1 MTDLTRTTTRLSS
14 DMDKKKGIIGGSE
27 TPVVT
32 DKKVTTTP
40 PTTSIGATAPSQS
53 EDEYNE
59 TPQTPPQTMPAQPQP
74 TQVAPTVPS
83 LAAQP
88 QGEEDEYNE
97 TPQAPPTT
105 PAPAVTTTAPI
116 QTPQN
121 TDTDTDTD
129 RRNQANLAA
138 RTTTAPTANENMILQ
153 FDENNKPILVNADV
167 ATPKITPKT
176 TDATPSTEGEEFRS
190 YRDILAKYAPL
201 TSDEDKEKQMRRERR
216 KAIVSALGDG
226 LSALS
231 NLYFTTKG
239 APDQGLK
246 PGMTDAAKKR
256 MDDLRAKWQAEKD
269 KYQDLML
276 KGLEMDREQG
286 NFLKSYKLQ
295 LNADKRADAAEK
307 RSAEEFKKKLPL
319 LEKKVQAA
327 EEELKKLIRE
337 NKVGDATWEKSVE
350 VAEKELAWKE
360 YELDF
365 MKTHKGYT
373 PKEYNEHLATER
385 YRSRTL
391 SNRAGGGGKSGKTY
405 RIYNY
410 NSTAYSDLTPNEVNR
425 LYAALQSDGKVGK
438 YSSLNDKVAAIQRYH
453 SLNNDTYEV
462 EVPVYYEDKDGK
474 KKLSKQTKKVTRR
487 YKNRKDDAANG
498 GRYDKMSTWTTVN
511 GGNKSNGTI
520 KINY

>member
-1 MTDLTRTTTRLSS
+1 
-14 DMDKKKGIIGGSE
+14 MDKKKGIIGGSE
-27 TPVVT
+27 APVIT

-40 PTTSIGATAPSQS
+40 PTTSIGATTPSQS
-53 EDEYNE
+53 EEESNE
-59 TPQTPPQTMPAQPQP
+59 QTQTPQTPPQTMPAQPQP
-74 TQVAPTVPS
+74 TQVAPTAPS

-88 QGEEDEYNE
+88 PGEESDES
-97 TPQAPPTT
+97 PQAPPTT
-105 PAPAVTTTAPI
+105 PAPTPPATSTI
-116 QTPQN
+116 RTPQN
-121 TDTDTDTD
+121 TDTDTD

-319 LEKKVQAA
+319 LEKQLQAA

-391 SNRAGGGGKSGKTY
+391 SNKGGKSGGDKGAGDTYYIADIVNGKSFSASKDQVIKTY
-405 RIYNY
+405 RW
-410 NSTAYSDLTPNEVNR
+410 
-425 LYAALQSDGKVGK
+425 LQSRNLVSGKAKTPADMV
-438 YSSLNDKVAAIQRYH
+438 SEIQ
-453 SLNNDTYEV
+453 S
-462 EVPVYYEDKDGK
+462 YYTGGPGGNLLGGGK
-474 KKLSKQTKKVTRR
+474 KHYGRVDDKKGGAKT
-487 YKNRKDDAANG
+487 DALLG
-498 GRYDKMSTWTTVN
+498 GSSSGITGLYDN
-511 GGNKSNGTI
+511 F
-520 KINY
+520 

>member
-1 MTDLTRTTTRLSS
+1 
-14 DMDKKKGIIGGSE
+14 MDKKKDIIGGSE
-27 TPVVT
+27 APVIT

-40 PTTSIGATAPSQS
+40 PTTSIGATTPSQS

-59 TPQTPPQTMPAQPQP
+59 NPQTPPQTMPAQPQP
-74 TQVAPTVPS
+74 TQVAPTAPS

-88 QGEEDEYNE
+88 QGEEYNDR
-97 TPQAPPTT
+97 PQAPPTT
-105 PAPAVTTTAPI
+105 PAPAVTTTAPS
-116 QTPQN
+116 
-121 TDTDTDTD
+121 
-129 RRNQANLAA
+129 
-138 RTTTAPTANENMILQ
+138 
-153 FDENNKPILVNADV
+153 
-167 ATPKITPKT
+167 
-176 TDATPSTEGEEFRS
+176 TDATPSTEGEEYHT

-201 TSDEDKEKQMRRERR
+201 TSDEEKKKQMRREKRN
-216 KAIVSALGDG
+216 AIIGALGDG

-246 PGMTDAAKKR
+246 PGLTESAKKR
-256 MDDLRAKWQAEKD
+256 MDDLRAQWQKEKD

-286 NFLKSYKLQ
+286 NWLKSYELQ
-295 LNADKRADAAEK
+295 KN
-307 RSAEEFKKKLPL
+307 EEERKQKTFEQELPL

-360 YELDF
+360 YELEF
-365 MKTHKGYT
+365 MKTHNGYT

-391 SNRAGGGGKSGKTY
+391 SNKGGKSGKSGKTY

-425 LYAALQSDGKVGK
+425 LYAALYSDGKVGK

-474 KKLSKQTKKVTRR
+474 KKIRKYIKGTRR

-498 GRYDKMSTWTTVN
+498 GRYDKMSTWTTFN

>member
-1 MTDLTRTTTRLSS
+1 MTDLTRTPKRLS
-14 DMDKKKGIIGGSE
+14 DMAKKKDIIGGSE
-27 TPVVT
+27 SPVIT
-32 DKKVTTTP
+32 DKKVTTIP

-53 EDEYNE
+53 ADAYNE
-59 TPQTPPQTMPAQPQP
+59 QPPT
-74 TQVAPTVPS
+74 
-83 LAAQP
+83 
-88 QGEEDEYNE
+88 
-97 TPQAPPTT
+97 PPTT

-121 TDTDTDTD
+121 TDTDTD

-319 LEKKVQAA
+319 LEKQLQAA

-391 SNRAGGGGKSGKTY
+391 SNKGGKSGKSGKEKSGGNIIMSTQSGYAYNPTDAQVRQAY
-405 RIYNY
+405 RW
-410 NSTAYSDLTPNEVNR
+410 
-425 LYAALQSDGKVGK
+425 LQSRHFVSGNAKSIREMAAELQNYYTVSGGNRNKYDGVSIKKSRLDDIKGGPRVDAMLGGK
-438 YSSLNDKVAAIQRYH
+438 TRGDGSTTIDAAIGGG
-453 SLNNDTYEV
+453 SGALL
-462 EVPVYYEDKDGK
+462 DG
-474 KKLSKQTKKVTRR
+474 LL
-487 YKNRKDDAANG
+487 
-498 GRYDKMSTWTTVN
+498 
-511 GGNKSNGTI
+511 
-520 KINY
+520 

>member
-1 MTDLTRTTTRLSS
+1 MA
-14 DMDKKKGIIGGSE
+14 KKKDIIGGSE
-27 TPVVT
+27 SPVIT
-32 DKKVTTTP
+32 DKKVTTIP

-59 TPQTPPQTMPAQPQP
+59 QPPTPQAPPQTPPQTMPAQPQP
-74 TQVAPTVPS
+74 TQVAPTAPS

-88 QGEEDEYNE
+88 PGEEDEYNE
-97 TPQAPPTT
+97 IPQAPPTT

-121 TDTDTDTD
+121 TDTA

-201 TSDEDKEKQMRRERR
+201 TSDEDKRKQMRRERR

-256 MDDLRAKWQAEKD
+256 MDDLRAQWQKEKD

-319 LEKKVQAA
+319 LEKQLQAA

-391 SNRAGGGGKSGKTY
+391 SNKGGKSGKSGKEKSGGNIIMSTQSGYAYNPTDAQVRQAY
-405 RIYNY
+405 RW
-410 NSTAYSDLTPNEVNR
+410 
-425 LYAALQSDGKVGK
+425 LQSRHFVSGNAKSIREMAAELQNYYTVSGGNRNKYDGVSIKKSRLDDIKGGPRVDAMLGGK
-438 YSSLNDKVAAIQRYH
+438 TRGDGSTTIDAAIGGG
-453 SLNNDTYEV
+453 SGALL
-462 EVPVYYEDKDGK
+462 DG
-474 KKLSKQTKKVTRR
+474 LL
-487 YKNRKDDAANG
+487 
-498 GRYDKMSTWTTVN
+498 
-511 GGNKSNGTI
+511 
-520 KINY
+520 

>member
-1 MTDLTRTTTRLSS
+1 MA
-14 DMDKKKGIIGGSE
+14 KKNDIIGGSE
-27 TPVVT
+27 TPVIT

-59 TPQTPPQTMPAQPQP
+59 QPP
-74 TQVAPTVPS
+74 
-83 LAAQP
+83 
-88 QGEEDEYNE
+88 

-105 PAPAVTTTAPI
+105 PAPAVTTTSPI
-116 QTPQN
+116 QTPQY
-121 TDTDTDTD
+121 DDTD

-138 RTTTAPTANENMILQ
+138 QPTDNETMILQ
-153 FDENNKPILVNADV
+153 FDENNKPTLVKTDV

-176 TDATPSTEGEEFRS
+176 TDTAPSTTTPATEGEEFRS

-201 TSDEDKEKQMRRERR
+201 TSDEEKKKQMRREKRN
-216 KAIVSALGDG
+216 AIIGALGDG

-295 LNADKRADAAEK
+295 LNADKRAE
-307 RSAEEFKKKLPL
+307 AEEERKAKTFEKELPL

-337 NKVGDATWEKSVE
+337 NNIGNATWQQSVE
-350 VAEKELAWKE
+350 VKKQELAWKK
-360 YELDF
+360 YELEF
-365 MKTHKGYT
+365 MKSHKGYS
-373 PKEYNEHLATER
+373 PKEWEEHLATER

-391 SNRAGGGGKSGKTY
+391 ANNSGKGGGDKGADDTYYIADIVNGKSFNASKDQVIKTYRWLQSRNFVSGKAKTPADMVSEIQSYYTGGPGGNLLGGGKKHYGRVDDKKGGSKTDALLGGSSSGITG
-405 RIYNY
+405 
-410 NSTAYSDLTPNEVNR
+410 
-425 LYAALQSDGKVGK
+425 LYD
-438 YSSLNDKVAAIQRYH
+438 NF
-453 SLNNDTYEV
+453 
-462 EVPVYYEDKDGK
+462 
-474 KKLSKQTKKVTRR
+474 
-487 YKNRKDDAANG
+487 
-498 GRYDKMSTWTTVN
+498 
-511 GGNKSNGTI
+511 
-520 KINY
+520 

>member
-1 MTDLTRTTTRLSS
+1 MTR
-14 DMDKKKGIIGGSE
+14 KKDITGGSE
-27 TPVVT
+27 TPVIT
-32 DKKVTTTP
+32 KDKVTTTP
-40 PTTSIGATAPSQS
+40 PATSIGATAPSQS
-53 EDEYNE
+53 EEEYNE
-59 TPQTPPQTMPAQPQP
+59 QPQTPPQTMPAQPQP
-74 TQVAPTVPS
+74 TQVASTAPS

-88 QGEEDEYNE
+88 PGEEYNE

-121 TDTDTDTD
+121 TDTDTD

-167 ATPKITPKT
+167 ETPKITPKT
-176 TDATPSTEGEEFRS
+176 TDTAPSTTTPATEGEEYHT
-190 YRDILAKYAPL
+190 YRDILAKLAPQ
-201 TSDEDKEKQMRRERR
+201 TSDEDKRKQMRRERR

-256 MDDLRAKWQAEKD
+256 MDDLRAQWQKEKD

-276 KGLEMDREQG
+276 KGLDMDREQG
-286 NFLKSYKLQ
+286 NWLKSYKLQ

-319 LEKKVQAA
+319 LENQLQAA
-327 EEELKKLIRE
+327 GEEYKKLVRE
-337 NKVGDATWEKSVE
+337 NNIGDATWEKAVE
-350 VAEKELAWKE
+350 VAKKKYEQEL
-360 YELDF
+360 YELEF
-365 MKTHKGYT
+365 MKTHKGYR
-373 PKEYNEHLATER
+373 PKEWEEHLATER
-385 YRSRTL
+385 YRNSTL
-391 SNRAGGGGKSGKTY
+391 ANKGGKGGGGGKTY

-474 KKLSKQTKKVTRR
+474 KKLSKRTKKETRR

>member
-1 MTDLTRTTTRLSS
+1 MTDLIRTPKRLSN
-14 DMDKKKGIIGGSE
+14 MDKKKEIVGSSD

-59 TPQTPPQTMPAQPQP
+59 QPP
-74 TQVAPTVPS
+74 
-83 LAAQP
+83 
-88 QGEEDEYNE
+88 

-105 PAPAVTTTAPI
+105 PAPAVTTTSPI
-116 QTPQN
+116 QTPQY
-121 TDTDTDTD
+121 DDTD

-138 RTTTAPTANENMILQ
+138 QPTDNETMILQ
-153 FDENNKPILVNADV
+153 FDENNKPTLVKTDV

-176 TDATPSTEGEEFRS
+176 TDTAPSTTTPATEGEEYHT
-190 YRDILAKYAPL
+190 YRDILAKLAPQ
-201 TSDEDKEKQMRRERR
+201 TSDEDKRKQMRRERR

-246 PGMTDAAKKR
+246 PGLTESAKKR
-256 MDDLRAKWQAEKD
+256 MDDLRAQWQKEKD

-286 NFLKSYKLQ
+286 NWLKTYEMQK
-295 LNADKRADAAEK
+295 NADKRAEEK
-307 RSAEEFKKKLPL
+307 FAKEMPM
-319 LEKKVQAA
+319 LEKEMAMLDEKIRKLKDDNDLDEKTKADRIAVAQA
-327 EEELKKLIRE
+327 ELEAKKRDYDYR
-337 NKVGDATWEKSVE
+337 KTHHGFS
-350 VAEKELAWKE
+350 EKEDIERKDKERRHRESLA
-360 YELDF
+360 
-365 MKTHKGYT
+365 
-373 PKEYNEHLATER
+373 A
-385 YRSRTL
+385 S
-391 SNRAGGGGKSGKTY
+391 RAGGGGKSGKTY

-425 LYAALQSDGKVGK
+425 LYAALYSDGKVGK

-474 KKLSKQTKKVTRR
+474 KKIRKYIKGTRR

-498 GRYDKMSTWTTVN
+498 GRYDKMSTWTTFN

>member
-1 MTDLTRTTTRLSS
+1 MTDLTRTTTRRS
-14 DMDKKKGIIGGSE
+14 DMDKKKDIIGGSE
-27 TPVVT
+27 APVIT

-40 PTTSIGATAPSQS
+40 PTTSIGATTPSQS
-53 EDEYNE
+53 EDENNE
-59 TPQTPPQTMPAQPQP
+59 NPQTPPQTMPAQPQP
-74 TQVAPTVPS
+74 TQVAPTAPS

-88 QGEEDEYNE
+88 QGEEYNDR
-97 TPQAPPTT
+97 PQAPPTT
-105 PAPAVTTTAPI
+105 PAPAVTTTAP
-116 QTPQN
+116 QY
-121 TDTDTDTD
+121 DDTD

-138 RTTTAPTANENMILQ
+138 QTTTAPAANENMILQ
-153 FDENNKPILVNADV
+153 FDETGKPTLVKTDV

-176 TDATPSTEGEEFRS
+176 TDTAPSTDATPSTEGEEYHT

-201 TSDEDKEKQMRRERR
+201 TSDEEKKKQMRREKRN
-216 KAIVSALGDG
+216 AIIGALGDG

-246 PGMTDAAKKR
+246 PGLTESAKKR
-256 MDDLRAKWQAEKD
+256 MDDLRAQWQKEKD

-286 NFLKSYKLQ
+286 NWLKSYELQ
-295 LNADKRADAAEK
+295 KN
-307 RSAEEFKKKLPL
+307 EEERKQKTFEQELPL

-337 NKVGDATWEKSVE
+337 NNIGDDTWQQSVE
-350 VAEKELAWKE
+350 VKKQELAWKK
-360 YELDF
+360 YELEF
-365 MKTHKGYT
+365 MKSHKGYS
-373 PKEYNEHLATER
+373 PKEWEEHLATER

-391 SNRAGGGGKSGKTY
+391 SNKGGKSGKSGKTY

-425 LYAALQSDGKVGK
+425 LYAALYSDGKVGK

-474 KKLSKQTKKVTRR
+474 KKIRKYIKGTRR

-498 GRYDKMSTWTTVN
+498 GRYDKMSTWTTFN

>member
-1 MTDLTRTTTRLSS
+1 
-14 DMDKKKGIIGGSE
+14 MDKKKDIIGGSE
-27 TPVVT
+27 APVIT

-40 PTTSIGATAPSQS
+40 PTTSIGATTPSQS
-53 EDEYNE
+53 EDGYNE
-59 TPQTPPQTMPAQPQP
+59 NPQTPPQTMPAQPQP
-74 TQVAPTVPS
+74 TQVAPTAPS

-88 QGEEDEYNE
+88 PGEEDEYNE

-105 PAPAVTTTAPI
+105 PAPAVTTTAP
-116 QTPQN
+116 QY
-121 TDTDTDTD
+121 DDTD

-138 RTTTAPTANENMILQ
+138 QTTTSPTANENMILQ
-153 FDENNKPILVNADV
+153 FDENNNPVLVKADV

-176 TDATPSTEGEEFRS
+176 TDTAPSTTTPATEGEEYHT
-190 YRDILAKYAPL
+190 YRDILAKLAPQ
-201 TSDEDKEKQMRRERR
+201 TSEEDKKKQMRRERR
-216 KAIVSALGDG
+216 KAIVGALGDG

-246 PGMTDAAKKR
+246 PGLTESAKKR
-256 MDDLRAKWQAEKD
+256 MDDLRAQWQKEKD

-286 NFLKSYKLQ
+286 NWLKSYELQ
-295 LNADKRADAAEK
+295 KN
-307 RSAEEFKKKLPL
+307 EEERKQKTFEQELPL

-337 NKVGDATWEKSVE
+337 NNIGDDTWQQSVE
-350 VAEKELAWKE
+350 VKKQELAWKK
-360 YELDF
+360 YELEF
-365 MKTHKGYT
+365 MKSHKGYS
-373 PKEYNEHLATER
+373 PKEWEEHLATER

-391 SNRAGGGGKSGKTY
+391 SNKGGKSGKSGKTY

-425 LYAALQSDGKVGK
+425 LYAALYSDGKVGK

-474 KKLSKQTKKVTRR
+474 KKIRKYIKGTRR

-498 GRYDKMSTWTTVN
+498 GRYDKMSTWTTFN

>member
-1 MTDLTRTTTRLSS
+1 MTDLIRTPKRLS
-14 DMDKKKGIIGGSE
+14 DMDKKKEIVGSSD
-27 TPVVT
+27 TPVIT
-32 DKKVTTTP
+32 KDKVTTTP

-59 TPQTPPQTMPAQPQP
+59 QPQTPPQTMPAQPQP
-74 TQVAPTVPS
+74 TQVAPTAPS
-83 LAAQP
+83 LSSQP
-88 QGEEDEYNE
+88 QGEEYNE
-97 TPQAPPTT
+97 QPQAPPTT
-105 PAPAVTTTAPI
+105 PAPAVTTTAP
-116 QTPQN
+116 QY
-121 TDTDTDTD
+121 DDTD

-138 RTTTAPTANENMILQ
+138 QPTTANENMILQ

-201 TSDEDKEKQMRRERR
+201 TSDEDKRKQMRRERR

-256 MDDLRAKWQAEKD
+256 MDDLRTQWQKEKD

-319 LEKKVQAA
+319 LEKQLQAA

-337 NKVGDATWEKSVE
+337 NNIGNATWQQSVE
-350 VAEKELAWKE
+350 VKKQELAWKK
-360 YELDF
+360 YELEF
-365 MKTHKGYT
+365 MKTHKGYS
-373 PKEYNEHLATER
+373 PKEWEEHLATER
-385 YRSRTL
+385 YRNSTL
-391 SNRAGGGGKSGKTY
+391 ANKGGKGGGGKGADDTYYIADIVNGKSFNASKEQVIKTY
-405 RIYNY
+405 RW
-410 NSTAYSDLTPNEVNR
+410 
-425 LYAALQSDGKVGK
+425 LQSRNFVSGKAKTPADMV
-438 YSSLNDKVAAIQRYH
+438 SEIQ
-453 SLNNDTYEV
+453 S
-462 EVPVYYEDKDGK
+462 YYTGGPGGNLLGGGK
-474 KKLSKQTKKVTRR
+474 KHYGRVDDKKGGSKT
-487 YKNRKDDAANG
+487 DALLG
-498 GRYDKMSTWTTVN
+498 GSSSGITGLYDN
-511 GGNKSNGTI
+511 F
-520 KINY
+520 

>member
-1 MTDLTRTTTRLSS
+1 
-14 DMDKKKGIIGGSE
+14 MDKKKGIIGGSE

-59 TPQTPPQTMPAQPQP
+59 NPQTPPQTMPAQPQP
-74 TQVAPTVPS
+74 TQVAPTAPS

-88 QGEEDEYNE
+88 PGEEYNE

-105 PAPAVTTTAPI
+105 PAPAVTTTAP
-116 QTPQN
+116 QY
-121 TDTDTDTD
+121 DDTD

-138 RTTTAPTANENMILQ
+138 QTTTAPAANENMILQ
-153 FDENNKPILVNADV
+153 FDETGKPTLVKTDV

-176 TDATPSTEGEEFRS
+176 TDTAPSTDATPSTEGEEFRS

-201 TSDEDKEKQMRRERR
+201 TSDEEKKKQMRREKRN
-216 KAIVSALGDG
+216 AIIGALGDG

-246 PGMTDAAKKR
+246 PGMTESAKKR
-256 MDDLRAKWQAEKD
+256 MDDLRAQWQKEKD
-269 KYQDLML
+269 KYQDFML

-286 NFLKSYKLQ
+286 NWLKSYELQ
-295 LNADKRADAAEK
+295 KN
-307 RSAEEFKKKLPL
+307 EEERKQKTFEQELPL

-337 NKVGDATWEKSVE
+337 NKIGDDTWQQSVE
-350 VAEKELAWKE
+350 VKKQELAWKK
-360 YELDF
+360 YELEF
-365 MKTHKGYT
+365 MKLHKGYS
-373 PKEYNEHLATER
+373 PKEWEEHLATER

-391 SNRAGGGGKSGKTY
+391 ANNSGKGGGDKGADDTYYIADIVNGKSFNASKDQVIKTYRWLQSRNFVSGKAKTPADMVSEIQSYYTGGPGGNLLGGGKKHYGRVDDKKGGSKTDALLGGSSSGITGL
-405 RIYNY
+405 YN
-410 NSTAYSDLTPNEVNR
+410 NF
-425 LYAALQSDGKVGK
+425 
-438 YSSLNDKVAAIQRYH
+438 
-453 SLNNDTYEV
+453 
-462 EVPVYYEDKDGK
+462 
-474 KKLSKQTKKVTRR
+474 
-487 YKNRKDDAANG
+487 
-498 GRYDKMSTWTTVN
+498 
-511 GGNKSNGTI
+511 
-520 KINY
+520 

>member
-1 MTDLTRTTTRLSS
+1 
-14 DMDKKKGIIGGSE
+14 MDKKKGIIGGSE

-32 DKKVTTTP
+32 TDKVTTTP
-40 PTTSIGATAPSQS
+40 PATSIGTTAPSQS
-53 EDEYNE
+53 EEEYNE
-59 TPQTPPQTMPAQPQP
+59 RPQPPQTPPQTMLSQPQP
-74 TQVAPTVPS
+74 PQVAPSTPS
-83 LAAQP
+83 LSSQP
-88 QGEEDEYNE
+88 QGEEYNE

-105 PAPAVTTTAPI
+105 
-116 QTPQN
+116 
-121 TDTDTDTD
+121 TDTARTRTPEYNDTD

-138 RTTTAPTANENMILQ
+138 QTTTAPTANETMMLQ
-153 FDENNKPILVNADV
+153 LDEAGKPILVNADV
-167 ATPKITPKT
+167 ATPTISPKTTDTAPT
-176 TDATPSTEGEEFRS
+176 TDATPSTEGEEYHT
-190 YRDILAKYAPL
+190 YRDILAKLAPQ
-201 TSDEDKEKQMRRERR
+201 TSDEEKRKQMRRERR

-246 PGMTDAAKKR
+246 AGMTDAAKKR
-256 MDDLRAKWQAEKD
+256 MDDLRAQWQKEKD

-286 NFLKSYKLQ
+286 NWLKSYELQ
-295 LNADKRADAAEK
+295 KNADKRAEEK
-307 RSAEEFKKKLPL
+307 FAKEMPM
-319 LEKKVQAA
+319 LEKEMAMLDEKIRKLKDDNDLDEKTKADRIAVAQA
-327 EEELKKLIRE
+327 ELEAKKRDYDYR
-337 NKVGDATWEKSVE
+337 KTHHGFS
-350 VAEKELAWKE
+350 EKEDIERNDKERRHRESLA
-360 YELDF
+360 
-365 MKTHKGYT
+365 
-373 PKEYNEHLATER
+373 A
-385 YRSRTL
+385 S
-391 SNRAGGGGKSGKTY
+391 RAGGGGGKTY

-425 LYAALQSDGKVGK
+425 LYAALYSAGKVGK

-474 KKLSKQTKKVTRR
+474 KKIRKYIKGTRR

-498 GRYDKMSTWTTVN
+498 GRYDKMSTWTTIN
-511 GGNKSNGTI
+511 GGNNNGTI

>member
-1 MTDLTRTTTRLSS
+1 MA
-14 DMDKKKGIIGGSE
+14 KKKEIIGGSE
-27 TPVVT
+27 APVIT

-59 TPQTPPQTMPAQPQP
+59 NPQTPPQTMPAQPQP
-74 TQVAPTVPS
+74 TQVAPTAPS

-88 QGEEDEYNE
+88 PGEEYNE

-105 PAPAVTTTAPI
+105 PAPAVTTTAP
-116 QTPQN
+116 QY
-121 TDTDTDTD
+121 DDTD

-138 RTTTAPTANENMILQ
+138 QTTTAPAANENMILQ
-153 FDENNKPILVNADV
+153 FDETGKLTLVKTDV
-167 ATPKITPKT
+167 ETPKITPKT
-176 TDATPSTEGEEFRS
+176 TDTAPSTEDEEYHT
-190 YRDILAKYAPL
+190 YRDFFAKLAPQ
-201 TSDEDKEKQMRRERR
+201 TSDEEKRKQMRRERR

-239 APDQGLK
+239 APDQGIK

-256 MDDLRAKWQAEKD
+256 MDDLRAQWQKEKD

-319 LEKKVQAA
+319 LEKQLQAA

-337 NKVGDATWEKSVE
+337 NNIGDATWQQSVE
-350 VAEKELAWKE
+350 VKKQELAWKK
-360 YELDF
+360 YELEF
-365 MKTHKGYT
+365 MKTHKGYS
-373 PKEYNEHLATER
+373 PKEWEEHLATER

-391 SNRAGGGGKSGKTY
+391 ANNSGKGGGDKGADDTYYIADIVKGKSFNASKEQVIKTY
-405 RIYNY
+405 RW
-410 NSTAYSDLTPNEVNR
+410 
-425 LYAALQSDGKVGK
+425 LQSRNFVSGKAKTPADMVSEIQSYYTGGPGGNLLVG
-438 YSSLNDKVAAIQRYH
+438 
-453 SLNNDTYEV
+453 
-462 EVPVYYEDKDGK
+462 GK
-474 KKLSKQTKKVTRR
+474 KHYGRVDDKKGGSRT
-487 YKNRKDDAANG
+487 DALLG
-498 GRYDKMSTWTTVN
+498 GSSSGIIGLYDN
-511 GGNKSNGTI
+511 F
-520 KINY
+520 

>member
-1 MTDLTRTTTRLSS
+1 
-14 DMDKKKGIIGGSE
+14 MDKKKGIIGSSD

-40 PTTSIGATAPSQS
+40 PTTSIGATTPSQS

-59 TPQTPPQTMPAQPQP
+59 NPQTPPQTMPAQPQP
-74 TQVAPTVPS
+74 TQVAPTAPS

-88 QGEEDEYNE
+88 QGEEYNE
-97 TPQAPPTT
+97 IPQAPPTT
-105 PAPAVTTTAPI
+105 PASATSTI
-116 QTPQN
+116 QTPQYN
-121 TDTDTDTD
+121 DTD

-138 RTTTAPTANENMILQ
+138 QTTTAPTANENMILQ

-176 TDATPSTEGEEFRS
+176 TDTAPTTDATPSTEGEEYHT
-190 YRDILAKYAPL
+190 YRDILAKLAPQ
-201 TSDEDKEKQMRRERR
+201 TSEEDKKKQMRRERR

-239 APDQGLK
+239 APDQGIK

-256 MDDLRAKWQAEKD
+256 MDDLRTQWQKEKD

-286 NFLKSYKLQ
+286 NWLKSYELQ
-295 LNADKRADAAEK
+295 KNADKRAE
-307 RSAEEFKKKLPL
+307 AEEERKAKTFEKELPL

-337 NKVGDATWEKSVE
+337 NNIGDATWQQSVE
-350 VAEKELAWKE
+350 VAKEELAWKK
-360 YELDF
+360 YELEF
-365 MKTHKGYT
+365 MKTHKGYR
-373 PKEYNEHLATER
+373 PKEWEEHLATER

-391 SNRAGGGGKSGKTY
+391 ANNSGGGGEKSGKTY

-425 LYAALQSDGKVGK
+425 LYVALYSDGKVGK
-438 YSSLNDKVAAIQRYH
+438 YSSLNDRVAAIQRYH

-474 KKLSKQTKKVTRR
+474 KKIRKYIKGTRR

-498 GRYDKMSTWTTVN
+498 GRYDKMSTWTTFN

>member
-1 MTDLTRTTTRLSS
+1 MTDLTRTPKRLS
-14 DMDKKKGIIGGSE
+14 DMDKKKSIIGGSE

-59 TPQTPPQTMPAQPQP
+59 NPQTPPQTMPAQPQP
-74 TQVAPTVPS
+74 TQVASTAPS

-88 QGEEDEYNE
+88 QGEEYNE

-105 PAPAVTTTAPI
+105 PVPAVTTTSTI
-116 QTPQN
+116 QPPQN
-121 TDTDTDTD
+121 TDTDTD

-138 RTTTAPTANENMILQ
+138 QTTTAPTANENMILQ
-153 FDENNKPILVNADV
+153 FDETGKPVLVKTDV

-176 TDATPSTEGEEFRS
+176 TDTAPSTDATPSTEGEEFRS

-201 TSDEDKEKQMRRERR
+201 TSDEEKKKQMRREKRN
-216 KAIVSALGDG
+216 AIIGALGDG

-246 PGMTDAAKKR
+246 PGMTESAKKR
-256 MDDLRAKWQAEKD
+256 MDDLRTQWQKEKD

-286 NFLKSYKLQ
+286 NWLKSYELQ
-295 LNADKRADAAEK
+295 KNADKRAE
-307 RSAEEFKKKLPL
+307 AEEERKQKTFEKELPL

-337 NKVGDATWEKSVE
+337 NNISDATWQQSVE
-350 VAEKELAWKE
+350 VKKQELAWKK
-360 YELDF
+360 YELEF
-365 MKTHKGYT
+365 MKSHKGYS
-373 PKEYNEHLATER
+373 PKEWEEHLATER

-391 SNRAGGGGKSGKTY
+391 SNNSGKGGGDKGADDTYYIADIVNGKSFNASKDQVIKTYRWLQSRNFVSGKAKTPADMVSEIQSYYTGGPGGNLLGGGKKHYGRVDDKKGGSKTDALLGGSSSGITG
-405 RIYNY
+405 
-410 NSTAYSDLTPNEVNR
+410 
-425 LYAALQSDGKVGK
+425 LYD
-438 YSSLNDKVAAIQRYH
+438 NF
-453 SLNNDTYEV
+453 
-462 EVPVYYEDKDGK
+462 
-474 KKLSKQTKKVTRR
+474 
-487 YKNRKDDAANG
+487 
-498 GRYDKMSTWTTVN
+498 
-511 GGNKSNGTI
+511 
-520 KINY
+520 

>member
-1 MTDLTRTTTRLSS
+1 MA
-14 DMDKKKGIIGGSE
+14 KKEEIIGGSE
-27 TPVVT
+27 APVIT

-53 EDEYNE
+53 EAEYNE
-59 TPQTPPQTMPAQPQP
+59 QPQTPQTPPQTMPAQPQP
-74 TQVAPTVPS
+74 TQVAPTAPS

-88 QGEEDEYNE
+88 PGEEDEYNE
-97 TPQAPPTT
+97 KPQAPPTT
-105 PAPAVTTTAPI
+105 PAPAVTTTA
-116 QTPQN
+116 QQYN
-121 TDTDTDTD
+121 DTD

-138 RTTTAPTANENMILQ
+138 QTTTSPTANENMILQ
-153 FDENNKPILVNADV
+153 FDENNNPILVNADV

-176 TDATPSTEGEEFRS
+176 TDTAPSTTTPATEGEEYHT
-190 YRDILAKYAPL
+190 YRDFFAKLAPQ
-201 TSDEDKEKQMRRERR
+201 TSDEDKKKQMRRERR

-256 MDDLRAKWQAEKD
+256 MDDLRAQWQKEKD

-286 NFLKSYKLQ
+286 NWLKSYELQ
-295 LNADKRADAAEK
+295 KNDEERKAKTFEK
-307 RSAEEFKKKLPL
+307 ELPL

-337 NKVGDATWEKSVE
+337 NNIGNATWQQSVE
-350 VAEKELAWKE
+350 VKKQELAWKK
-360 YELDF
+360 YELEF

-391 SNRAGGGGKSGKTY
+391 SNKSGESGGDKGADDTYYIADIVKGKSFNASKDQVIKTYRWLQSRNFVSGKAKTPADMVSEIQSYYTGGPGGNLLGGGKKHYGRVDDKKGGSKTDALLGGSSSGITGL
-405 RIYNY
+405 YN
-410 NSTAYSDLTPNEVNR
+410 NF
-425 LYAALQSDGKVGK
+425 
-438 YSSLNDKVAAIQRYH
+438 
-453 SLNNDTYEV
+453 
-462 EVPVYYEDKDGK
+462 
-474 KKLSKQTKKVTRR
+474 
-487 YKNRKDDAANG
+487 
-498 GRYDKMSTWTTVN
+498 
-511 GGNKSNGTI
+511 
-520 KINY
+520 

>member
-1 MTDLTRTTTRLSS
+1 
-14 DMDKKKGIIGGSE
+14 MDKKKEIIGGSE

-40 PTTSIGATAPSQS
+40 PTTSIGATAPLQS

-59 TPQTPPQTMPAQPQP
+59 QPQTPPQTMPAQPQP
-74 TQVAPTVPS
+74 TQVAPTAPS

-88 QGEEDEYNE
+88 PGKEYDES
-97 TPQAPPTT
+97 PQAPPTT
-105 PAPAVTTTAPI
+105 PAPAVTTTAPS
-116 QTPQN
+116 
-121 TDTDTDTD
+121 
-129 RRNQANLAA
+129 
-138 RTTTAPTANENMILQ
+138 TTTPAP
-153 FDENNKPILVNADV
+153 
-167 ATPKITPKT
+167 
-176 TDATPSTEGEEFRS
+176 EGEEYHT
-190 YRDILAKYAPL
+190 YRDALAKLAPQ
-201 TSDEDKEKQMRRERR
+201 TSEEDKKKQMRRERR

-246 PGMTDAAKKR
+246 PGMTESAKKR
-256 MDDLRAKWQAEKD
+256 MDDLRTQWQKEKD

-286 NFLKSYKLQ
+286 NWLKSYELQ
-295 LNADKRADAAEK
+295 KN
-307 RSAEEFKKKLPL
+307 EEERKQKTFEQELPL

-391 SNRAGGGGKSGKTY
+391 SNRAGGGGKRGKSGKEKSGGNIIMSTQSGYAYNPTDAQVRQAY
-405 RIYNY
+405 RW
-410 NSTAYSDLTPNEVNR
+410 
-425 LYAALQSDGKVGK
+425 LQSRHFVSGNAKSISEMVAELQNYYTVSGENRNIYDGASIEKSRLDDIKGGPRVDAMLGGK
-438 YSSLNDKVAAIQRYH
+438 TRGDGSTTIDAAIGGG
-453 SLNNDTYEV
+453 SGALL
-462 EVPVYYEDKDGK
+462 DG
-474 KKLSKQTKKVTRR
+474 LL
-487 YKNRKDDAANG
+487 
-498 GRYDKMSTWTTVN
+498 
-511 GGNKSNGTI
+511 
-520 KINY
+520 

>member
-1 MTDLTRTTTRLSS
+1 MTDLTKTTTTTRLSS

-32 DKKVTTTP
+32 TDKVTTTP
-40 PTTSIGATAPSQS
+40 PATSIGTTAPSQS
-53 EDEYNE
+53 EE
-59 TPQTPPQTMPAQPQP
+59 
-74 TQVAPTVPS
+74 
-83 LAAQP
+83 
-88 QGEEDEYNE
+88 EYNE

-105 PAPAVTTTAPI
+105 
-116 QTPQN
+116 
-121 TDTDTDTD
+121 TDTARTRTPEYNDTN

-138 RTTTAPTANENMILQ
+138 QTTTAPTANETMILQ

-167 ATPKITPKT
+167 ATPTISPKTTDTAPT
-176 TDATPSTEGEEFRS
+176 TDATPSTEGEEYHT
-190 YRDILAKYAPL
+190 YRDILAKLAPQ
-201 TSDEDKEKQMRRERR
+201 TSDEEKRKQMRRERR

-246 PGMTDAAKKR
+246 AGMTDAAKKR
-256 MDDLRAKWQAEKD
+256 MDDLRAQWQKEKD

-286 NFLKSYKLQ
+286 NWLKSYELQ
-295 LNADKRADAAEK
+295 KNADKRAEEK
-307 RSAEEFKKKLPL
+307 FAKEMPM
-319 LEKKVQAA
+319 LEKEMAMLDEKIRKLKDDNDLDEKTKADRIAVAQA
-327 EEELKKLIRE
+327 ELEAKKRDYDYR
-337 NKVGDATWEKSVE
+337 KTHHGFS
-350 VAEKELAWKE
+350 EKEDIERNDKERRHRESLA
-360 YELDF
+360 
-365 MKTHKGYT
+365 
-373 PKEYNEHLATER
+373 A
-385 YRSRTL
+385 S
-391 SNRAGGGGKSGKTY
+391 RAGGGGGKTY

-425 LYAALQSDGKVGK
+425 LYAALYSAGKVGK

-474 KKLSKQTKKVTRR
+474 KKIRKYIKVTHR
-487 YKNRKDDAANG
+487 YKNRKEDAANG
-498 GRYDKMSTWTTVN
+498 GRYDKMSTWTTIN